1 MVGEFREVIRIL
13 HMLNY
18 FEKRQGYIYT
28 RYEGTH
34 MSLER
39 VVGWVSEFLESPDFF
54 QSTPVLWDALE
65 ITQTDLSFA
74 DMHTFGDFILENR
87 DRRGSGR
94 SAFVT
99 ANDLL
104 FGLFRTHE
112 MLNEGKYDYD
122 YHVFRDFSSAQQWVI
137 GNT

>member
-1 MVGEFREVIRIL
+1 
-13 HMLNY
+13 MLNY
-18 FEKRQGYIYT
+18 FEKREGYIYA
-28 RYEGTH
+28 RYEDTH
-34 MSLER
+34 IDLDG

-54 QSTPVLWDALE
+54 QSTPVLWDALK

-74 DMHTFGDFILENR
+74 DMHSFGDFIFENR
-87 DRRGSGR
+87 ERRGSGR

-99 ANDLL
+99 DNDLL

-122 YHVFRDFSSAQQWVI
+122 YHVFRDFASAQQWVT
-137 GNT
+137 GQS